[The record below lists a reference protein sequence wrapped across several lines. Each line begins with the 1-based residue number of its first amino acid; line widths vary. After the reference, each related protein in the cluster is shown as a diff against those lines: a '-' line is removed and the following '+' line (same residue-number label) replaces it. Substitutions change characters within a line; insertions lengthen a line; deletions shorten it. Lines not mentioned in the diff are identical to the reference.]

1 MCLTTDESISLIQDF
16 SLKVQLARPGSLVE
30 DFRVFKQFNDSIS
43 TTPYQFDFI
52 IENERGIK
60 IFGIP
65 LFSHRSLL
73 PIIDPSNYQNIN
85 GKRLTV
91 PLSKLENYPLPDSN
105 WEWEWSHWYVYMYKD
120 VDPHGWMY
128 SNLFFQCDNG
138 WKGKYYFGN
147 TIRKRVWIRLRK
159 KR

>member
-1 MCLTTDESISLIQDF
+1 MDESISLIQDL

-120 VDPHGWMY
+120 VDPTAGCTRI
-128 SNLFFQCDNG
+128 FFQCDNG
-138 WKGKYYFGN
+138 WRKYYFGN